1 MSSLNHMLGV
11 LDLFTEAE
19 PIWTINEAT
28 ESLGQSRS
36 TIYRYFRALT
46 RAGLLVPISSGAYA
60 LGPFIVKLD
69 RQIRLSDPLL
79 RVAPALMA
87 KLRQKSGN
95 VVILG
100 RFFHTSVLCI
110 HQEGDPDDIAVTFD
124 RGRTMPL
131 FRGATPKVILAN
143 LPVRVLKDIYLA
155 HGEKIREAGL
165 GGDWNEFRANL
176 RKIRKAGFYVTPGG
190 EVDHA
195 VTGIAAPIFDKQKEI
210 LASVTL
216 AVSERHCTPEMVESF
231 VEMVRATAQEIT
243 EEVARLEDSLGS
255 KTADNFAPAAA
266 G

>member
-1 MSSLNHMLGV
+1 
-11 LDLFTEAE
+11 
-19 PIWTINEAT
+19 
-28 ESLGQSRS
+28 
-36 TIYRYFRALT
+36 
-46 RAGLLVPISSGAYA
+46 
-60 LGPFIVKLD
+60 
-69 RQIRLSDPLL
+69 
-79 RVAPALMA
+79 
-87 KLRQKSGN
+87 
-95 VVILG
+95 VILG

-110 HQEGDPDDIAVTFD
+110 HQEGHPDDIAVTFA

-143 LPVRVLKDIYLA
+143 LPPVRVLKDIYLS

-165 GGDWNEFRANL
+165 GGDWNSFRANL
-176 RKIRKAGFYVTPGG
+176 REIRKAGFYVTPGG

-231 VEMVRATAQEIT
+231 VEMVCATAQEIT
-243 EEVARLEDSLGS
+243 EDVARLEDSLGS
-255 KTADNFAPAAA
+255 ETADIFAPAAA